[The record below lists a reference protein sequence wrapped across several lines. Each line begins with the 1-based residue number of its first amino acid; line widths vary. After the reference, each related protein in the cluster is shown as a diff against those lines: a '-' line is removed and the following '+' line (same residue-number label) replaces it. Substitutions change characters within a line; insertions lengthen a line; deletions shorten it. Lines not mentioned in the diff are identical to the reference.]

1 MYNMDSKPARA
12 RDCDA
17 KQFIRYIV
25 TNEKTVEK
33 RRVRR
38 KALGKRTAHQKIPRI
53 GDECNDSDLQIA
65 CVGGNQCKGSVF
77 SGGSIVEKTGEK
89 ALKRTKTCLTRCN
102 AERKRDRKIAK
113 PDRNAIADSVDQ
125 NLAGK

>member
-1 MYNMDSKPARA
+1 MYNTDSASRA

-53 GDECNDSDLQIA
+53 GDERNDSDLQIA
-65 CVGGNQCKGSVF
+65 CVGGNQCKGGVF
-77 SGGSIVEKTGEK
+77 SGGSIVKKTGEK
-89 ALKRTKTCLTRCN
+89 T
-102 AERKRDRKIAK
+102 
-113 PDRNAIADSVDQ
+113 
-125 NLAGK
+125 